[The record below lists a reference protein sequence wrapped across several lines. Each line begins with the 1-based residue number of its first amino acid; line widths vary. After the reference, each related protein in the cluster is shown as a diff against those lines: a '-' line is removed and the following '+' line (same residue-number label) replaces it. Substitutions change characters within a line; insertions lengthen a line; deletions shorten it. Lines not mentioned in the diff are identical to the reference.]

1 VSEIDLGG
9 IENRLELYPPEARQD
24 IVQLIEEVR
33 RLSARDVGA
42 IPTAADPLQDPL
54 TGLLNGG
61 AYGVRFA
68 MARARATRYN
78 KLFAVMS
85 IDVVFDT
92 PHVGA
97 EQLSPKN
104 RELTIRHVAERLES
118 CVRATDTLARVGDA
132 SFAVILE
139 DLAQPDHAQRVQEIV
154 QDALTAPLRLADRT
168 VVPETRIAIDLYPL
182 APQRAGERVYN

>member
-9 IENRLELYPPEARQD
+9 IERRLESYPPQARQD

-33 RLSARDVGA
+33 RLSGRSRGTR
-42 IPTAADPLQDPL
+42 PKGADPLQDPL

-68 MARARATRYN
+68 MARARAARYN

-85 IDVVFDT
+85 IDVAFDT
-92 PHVGA
+92 PHA
-97 EQLSPKN
+97 AAQELSPKD

-118 CVRATDTLARVGDA
+118 CVRATDTLARVGDER
-132 SFAVILE
+132 FAVILE
-139 DLAQPDHAQRVQEIV
+139 DLAQPDHAQRVQQIV

-168 VVPETRIAIDLYPL
+168 VVPETRVGVDLYPS
-182 APQRAGERVYN
+182 APERAGERVYN